1 MKRNVIKARMEE
13 QGFDFSER
21 DGIIAITRKS
31 DGKTLASSIGPLV
44 QGNLDEFGSENM
56 QRLADYIAT
65 PEKERISVN
74 KFRVKV
80 LPEMPSA
87 IGKYLTKYG
96 DISGWA
102 GADTVFIGVEYILFK
117 RDHPEWA
124 PFLPVYDIN
133 NTAIFIPVKDG
144 DVE

>member
-56 QRLADYIAT
+56 QRLADYIVT
-65 PEKERISVN
+65 PEKDRISVI

-80 LPEMPSA
+80 LPETPNL
-87 IGKYLTKYG
+87 IGNYLDKHG

-102 GADTVFIGVEYILFK
+102 DTDTAFTGAEYILFK
-117 RDHPEWA
+117 RDHPEWV

-133 NTAIFIPVKDG
+133 NTAIFVQVKDG
-144 DVE
+144 DEK